1 MLRLTLVALA
11 LAGCAQPPAEDG
23 IPTYLGVQTSLL
35 EGDLVGFD
43 VALRGAAT
51 ADAVETYAKCAAA
64 QYTLIR
70 GYSFARLVRTNVTQQ
85 GGTWRA
91 DAVKQGQWPCHQS
104 LAQGGGGEAGL
115 GLFKGHDIGRRRGVI
130 DVG

>member
-91 DAVKQGQWPCHQS
+91 DAVYTISPD
-104 LAQGGGGEAGL
+104 LP
-115 GLFKGHDIGRRRGVI
+115 RGSRTI
-130 DVG
+130 DAVVTVADCGASGIPTV